1 MCVLTLGDSKV
12 RREMRNVRW
21 ETDGGVM
28 EGWWKGDVAG
38 GGEEREG
45 EEEEEEDE
53 DEEGGASWSK
63 TKEQLVVEKERWG
76 KSKWGKTSWSQW

>member
-1 MCVLTLGDSKV
+1 
-12 RREMRNVRW
+12 
-21 ETDGGVM
+21 M

-45 EEEEEEDE
+45 EEEEEDE

-63 TKEQLVVEKERWG
+63 TKEQLWRKRDEEIRNGAKLVEAYDNVWVG
-76 KSKWGKTSWSQW
+76 KGNDEKAN